1 MNGLELVEIYNI
13 FGRLNP
19 VFEWILKLAGTNLL
33 WVLFNFPIAYLT
45 LSLFTIKEMSQIVML
60 IITIAVLVPFIF
72 FPATTAMFGIVRKWV
87 MKEEVPI
94 IRFFWKYYKE
104 NYKRSL
110 VGGSV
115 LTVLWAIVGVDYYYF
130 HATNY
135 LVSYLFLFIMVWLFT
150 ITLYFFAHTV
160 HTETRLG
167 QGLKNVII
175 LSAANPIFSFGVA
188 IASIVILY
196 ISFMKITILLPLFTG
211 AAISFLAFFAYN
223 KVFSNIIYFQQNA
236 PEE

>member
-1 MNGLELVEIYNI
+1 MYTI

-19 VFEWILKLAGTNLL
+19 VFEWATKLAGINLL

-45 LSLFTIKEMSQIVML
+45 LSLFTVKEMWQIGFL
-60 IITIAVLVPFIF
+60 IMTIVVLVPFIF

-110 VGGSV
+110 VGGLIFSV
-115 LTVLWAIVGVDYYYF
+115 SWAIVGVDYYYF
-130 HATNY
+130 HTSIHF
-135 LVSYLFLFIMVWLFT
+135 VSYLFLFLMVWLLI

-160 HTETRLG
+160 HTDTRLG
-167 QGLKNVII
+167 EGLKNAFI
-175 LSAANPIFSFGVA
+175 LSIANPIYSIGLA
-188 IASIVILY
+188 ITSMVILY
-196 ISFMKITILLPLFTG
+196 VSFMKLPFLLPFFTG

-223 KVFSNIIYFQQNA
+223 KVFTNIVQIH
-236 PEE
+236 PSTSEDKSPL